1 MPVPKSYRCEAVV
14 LKTSP
19 FGEGGSLA
27 TLLTRDHGKVRAI
40 ARGARRST
48 SKLVGHLE
56 PLNQVQLAMSH
67 GRSLDHVDQALVIHD
82 FSGLK
87 GELGLL
93 GRGLYVAELVD
104 GFGAEENHSPGL
116 YGLALETLHAIEEH
130 PDSEWPLRFFELH
143 LLRVSG
149 FMPELYRCVQC
160 SEDLEPGLHRFGP
173 AVGGALCPGCPPES
187 GRVYFLSLRALKVL
201 RLMDRE
207 PLSEVIRLKADAP
220 LMEEI
225 KFLTA
230 GSISFWLERE
240 IRSNTFLNQLRGEAE
255 TGVYT

>member
-1 MPVPKSYRCEAVV
+1 MPVPKSYRCEGVV
-14 LKTSP
+14 LKSSP
-19 FGEGGSLA
+19 FGEGGSLT
-27 TLLTRDHGKVRAI
+27 TLFTRDHGKVRAI

-56 PLNQVQLAMSH
+56 PLNHVQLAMSH
-67 GRSLDHVDQALVIHD
+67 GRSLDYVDQAQVIHD

-87 GELGLL
+87 GELSLL
-93 GRGLYVAELVD
+93 GKGLYVTELVD
-104 GFGAEENHSPGL
+104 GFGAEENPSPGL

-130 PDSEWPLRFFELH
+130 RDSEWPLRFFELH

-149 FMPELYRCVQC
+149 FMPELYQCVQC
-160 SEDLEPGLHRFGP
+160 SQSLEPGLHRFGP
-173 AVGGALCPGCPPES
+173 TVGGALCSLCRPES
-187 GRVYFLSLRALKVL
+187 GRVYPLSLRALKVL

-207 PLSEVIRLKADAP
+207 PLGEVIGLKADAS

-230 GSISFWLERE
+230 GTLNFWLERE
-240 IRSNTFLNQLRGEAE
+240 IRSNTFLNQLHSEAE
-255 TGVYT
+255 RGVYT